1 MQFNRKLSRF
11 HTCVI
16 TLAFKY
22 IAKVQTQN
30 DLICKSDV

>member
-1 MQFNRKLSRF
+1 MQFNRKLSHF

-30 DLICKSDV
+30 ELIGKSDI